1 MAIELV
7 NGRPRS
13 VRTEAELIRD
23 MVDSLEA
30 MSPDEQAAFLHYLD
44 ELEKGNGD
52 ILDPFVKAEYVEEPV
67 DPRTFLLDEYYLG
80 QVGSHMWPKLQD
92 DFVELFEGDYSEAI
106 LTGSLGWGKSFF
118 ATCGLAYVLYQ
129 MSCLA
134 NPQEVYGLATG
145 TALAIAILS
154 ATREAARRVPLAEL
168 GSKLQLSP
176 YFKEKCPYKIAAT
189 MYEIRFPTKK
199 MMVVAGSTS
208 SAAIGTNVFAG
219 FLDEMAFM
227 GGKRQVDKT
236 GRLVEVDKSEVLT
249 KAIVRRMKSR
259 FMRAGKLPGIMFLVS
274 SKEKPV
280 SFIEEKIAEAKR
292 GQSPGVFIRD
302 YSTWDVKPRENFSG
316 KTFQIAVGSET
327 VRSKIDPTPED
338 VVWYQDA
345 QLRIIDVPEEY
356 RPDFESDLEGALRDI
371 AGFAT
376 ESISLFIHRR
386 EKIVEAIDESLASPI
401 DVEEWMSG
409 EPLEFWWERVAVPF
423 RRSIP
428 GGFFEE
434 AWRPI
439 RHPGAAR
446 YVHIDPSLTG
456 DCAGLVIAH
465 IAGYTEVVRRDAHG
479 ESFTEVAPLI
489 ETDLM
494 LRIIPPPG
502 DEVFLG
508 DIRGIVYEFQAHGF
522 LISYASMDSFQSA
535 DTRQQFRL
543 RGIEAEVLSVDKTT
557 VPYDAMKTALYENRL
572 RLQDN
577 VLIQKELRALQ
588 RVQSTKGVIPKF
600 MVDHPPRGTKDVS
613 DGLAGVVHS
622 LMTRQPGIPIAPM
635 VSERHSS
642 HEVRDDSW
650 VTGGK
655 VMVPPSAGVRGTKQ
669 GMVGQRVSAKDMPM
683 PFTRG

>member
-1 MAIELV
+1 
-7 NGRPRS
+7 
-13 VRTEAELIRD
+13 
-23 MVDSLEA
+23 
-30 MSPDEQAAFLHYLD
+30 
-44 ELEKGNGD
+44 
-52 ILDPFVKAEYVEEPV
+52 
-67 DPRTFLLDEYYLG
+67 
-80 QVGSHMWPKLQD
+80 
-92 DFVELFEGDYSEAI
+92 
-106 LTGSLGWGKSFF
+106 
-118 ATCGLAYVLYQ
+118 
-129 MSCLA
+129 
-134 NPQEVYGLATG
+134 
-145 TALAIAILS
+145 
-154 ATREAARRVPLAEL
+154 
-168 GSKLQLSP
+168 
-176 YFKEKCPYKIAAT
+176 
-189 MYEIRFPTKK
+189 
-199 MMVVAGSTS
+199 
-208 SAAIGTNVFAG
+208 
-219 FLDEMAFM
+219 
-227 GGKRQVDKT
+227 
-236 GRLVEVDKSEVLT
+236 
-249 KAIVRRMKSR
+249 
-259 FMRAGKLPGIMFLVS
+259 
-274 SKEKPV
+274 
-280 SFIEEKIAEAKR
+280 
-292 GQSPGVFIRD
+292 
-302 YSTWDVKPRENFSG
+302 
-316 KTFQIAVGSET
+316 
-327 VRSKIDPTPED
+327 
-338 VVWYQDA
+338 
-345 QLRIIDVPEEY
+345 
-356 RPDFESDLEGALRDI
+356 
-371 AGFAT
+371 
-376 ESISLFIHRR
+376 
-386 EKIVEAIDESLASPI
+386 
-401 DVEEWMSG
+401 
-409 EPLEFWWERVAVPF
+409 VAVPF

-439 RHPGAAR
+439 RHPSAAR

-502 DEVFLG
+502 DEIFLG
-508 DIRGIVYEFQAHGF
+508 DIRGIIYEFQAHGF
-522 LISYASMDSFQSA
+522 LISYASMDSYQSA

-613 DGLAGVVHS
+613 DGLAGVVHG
-622 LMTRQPGIPIAPM
+622 LMTRQPGMPIAPM

-642 HEVRDDSW
+642 REVRDDSW

>member
-1 MAIELV
+1 MAIELI

-13 VRTEAELIRD
+13 IRTEEELIRD

-44 ELEKGNGD
+44 EMEKGNGD

-80 QVGSHMWPKLQD
+80 QVGTHMWPKLQD

-280 SFIEEKIAEAKR
+280 SFIEEKIAEARR
-292 GQSPGVFIRD
+292 GQSPGVFLRD

-338 VVWYQDA
+338 VVWYKDA
-345 QLRIIDVPEEY
+345 SLRIIDVPEEY

-376 ESISLFIHRR
+376 ESVSLFIHRR
-386 EKIVEAIDESLASPI
+386 EKIVEAIDESLASPL

-439 RHPGAAR
+439 RHPSAAR

-502 DEVFLG
+502 DEIFLG
-508 DIRGIVYEFQAHGF
+508 DIRGIIYEFQAHGF
-522 LISYASMDSFQSA
+522 LISYASMDSYQSA

-613 DGLAGVVHS
+613 DGLAGVVHG
-622 LMTRQPGIPIAPM
+622 LMTRQPGMPIAPM

-642 HEVRDDSW
+642 REVRDDSW